1 MPFPKGMHIAMVN
14 QYRDRP
20 RFADDEYNRGNHNA
34 ARQADGDPLAELAR
48 LIGQADPFSGF
59 GQDRQPSV
67 PQHDPYAGHQ
77 EPESYDDNS
86 PGPPPWVRNSQV
98 AALQQ
103 QPVEQRYEEQQQSHW
118 SDPDFQSTD
127 WSHHEQQQAGW
138 PRATDHGYGQNYA
151 EYGHQAHAAYD
162 DQAARYDDVL
172 YGQSQGDRGYSSD
185 YGQDQG
191 YDNPPYDHMARY
203 ADNGDEL
210 PERSRRGGTMT
221 VMVVLALAVVGTAAA
236 YGYRSLSGGARS
248 GEPPVIKADAGPS
261 KIVPP
266 SQSAE
271 NKPAQ
276 DRIGEKIAER
286 VVSREEQPVDINS
299 KSGPRIVFPP
309 LTRNAQPPNVTS
321 VSPSSPP
328 VGGGTANGTLNGAEP
343 RKIRTLSIRPDRADA
358 APTAST
364 SAQAEVRNIPI
375 TAPRNAPPPA
385 QPASA
390 SNAPMALSPQ
400 NVASEEPRTRVA
412 AVNSAAP
419 APSSNAA
426 AGAYVQVSSQR
437 SEADAKTSYRVLQ
450 GKYPGILGSRSPVIK
465 RADLGSKGVF
475 YRALVGPFAAADE
488 ATQFC
493 VNLQSAGGKCIVQR
507 H

>member
-1 MPFPKGMHIAMVN
+1 
-14 QYRDRP
+14 
-20 RFADDEYNRGNHNA
+20 
-34 ARQADGDPLAELAR
+34 
-48 LIGQADPFSGF
+48 LIGQTDPFSGF
-59 GQDRQPSV
+59 GQERQQPAA
-67 PQHDPYAGHQ
+67 PHQ
-77 EPESYDDNS
+77 DFRAAREEPESYDDPL
-86 PGPPPWVRNSQV
+86 PGPPPWVRNSQ
-98 AALQQ
+98 AAAVRQQ
-103 QPVEQRYEEQQQSHW
+103 QHYADDEPQYQDHQPQQADWQQHEP
-118 SDPDFQSTD
+118 DP
-127 WSHHEQQQAGW
+127 AGW
-138 PRATDHGYGQNYA
+138 PRATDHGYGRDA
-151 EYGHQAHAAYD
+151 DEYGHQPHAAYD
-162 DQAARYDDVL
+162 DPNRYDDVL
-172 YGQSQGDRGYSSD
+172 YGQQDNRGYGAS
-185 YGQDQG
+185 YGNDQG
-191 YDNPPYDHMARY
+191 YDDQSYGQPGFY
-203 ADNGDEL
+203 ADDGEDQ
-210 PERSRRGGTMT
+210 PERSRRGGMMT
-221 VMVVLALAVVGTAAA
+221 VAVVLALAVVGTAAA

-286 VVSREEQPVDINS
+286 VVSREEQPVDINA

-328 VGGGTANGTLNGAEP
+328 VGTGTANGTLNGAEP

-364 SAQAEVRNIPI
+364 SAQPEIRNIPI
-375 TAPRNAPPPA
+375 TAPRNAPPAA

-390 SNAPMALSPQ
+390 SNAPMALTPQ
-400 NVASEEPRTRVA
+400 GAAHAAPEPRARVAS
-412 AVNSAAP
+412 VNPTAAAP
-419 APSSNAA
+419 APSAA

-450 GKYPGILGSRSPVIK
+450 GKYPGILGPRSPVIK
-465 RADLGSKGVF
+465 RADLGSKGIF

>member
-1 MPFPKGMHIAMVN
+1 MHIAMVDR
-14 QYRDRP
+14 YRDRP
-20 RFADDEYNRGNHNA
+20 RFADDEYDRDRGSHNA
-34 ARQADGDPLAELAR
+34 SRQAEGDPLAELAR
-48 LIGQADPFSGF
+48 LIGQTDPFSGF
-59 GQDRQPSV
+59 GQERQ
-67 PQHDPYAGHQ
+67 QATRHDTFATRE
-77 EPESYDDNS
+77 EPESYDDPS
-86 PGPPPWVRNSQV
+86 PGPPPWVRNSQ
-98 AALQQ
+98 AAVRQQ
-103 QPVEQRYEEQQQSHW
+103 RPAEE
-118 SDPDFQSTD
+118 PRFQD
-127 WSHHEQQQAGW
+127 HEPRPPEWSHQEPPAGGW
-138 PRATDHGYGQNYA
+138 PRATDYGYGRES
-151 EYGHQAHAAYD
+151 EYGHQSHAAYD
-162 DQAARYDDVL
+162 SRAARYDDVL
-172 YGQSQGDRGYSSD
+172 YGQQDDRGYGAS
-185 YGQDQG
+185 YGTDQG
-191 YDNPPYDHMARY
+191 YDDQPYDPPNFY
-203 ADNGDEL
+203 ADSAEDQ

-261 KIVPP
+261 KIIPP
-266 SQSAE
+266 SQSAD
-271 NKPAQ
+271 NKPTR
-276 DRIGEKIAER
+276 DGIGEKIAER
-286 VVSREEQPVDINS
+286 VVSREEQPVDINA

-328 VGGGTANGTLNGAEP
+328 VGTANGTLNGAEP

-364 SAQAEVRNIPI
+364 SAQPDVRTIPM
-375 TAPRNAPPPA
+375 TAPRNAPQPA
-385 QPASA
+385 QTAST
-390 SNAPMALSPQ
+390 NGAPMALTPQ
-400 NVASEEPRTRVA
+400 GTAHETPEPRARVAS
-412 AVNSAAP
+412 VNPTAP
-419 APSSNAA
+419 APSNNA

-437 SEADAKTSYRVLQ
+437 SEADARTSYRVLQ
-450 GKYPGILGSRSPVIK
+450 SKYPGILGSRSPVIK